1 VCPLFRPR
9 SCIESQAGVGGSMKQ
24 QRETTPLWVWV
35 AFVLIG
41 VGVGIYVTGYVMVE
55 EMIAYFKK

>member
-1 VCPLFRPR
+1 
-9 SCIESQAGVGGSMKQ
+9 MKQ
-24 QRETTPLWVWV
+24 QREATPLWVWV

-41 VGVGIYVTGYVMVE
+41 LGVGIYVTGYVMVE